1 MKVKILISMC
11 IIVAICAVCV
21 LVEIVRENYIFTV
34 THYDLNTSKLEKDMK
49 VVVLSDLHNCSY
61 GENNQKLLQ
70 AIKKEQPDLILVA
83 GDILVGK
90 KEVPTTV
97 AKQFMHDVTA
107 IASVYYA
114 NGNHEQR
121 MKEESEEYGT
131 TYEDYKYNITEA
143 GVTLLENETAAISWG
158 EDQVNIRGL
167 EIPLRC
173 YKKLSKGKL
182 KSQEITERIGK
193 ADLDKF
199 EILIAHNPV
208 YAEEY
213 ADWGADVVL
222 SGHLHGGVVRI
233 PFWRGVISPQ
243 IKLFPK
249 YSGGHYK
256 VKDSDLIVSRGL
268 GTHTIKVRLFNEPEV
283 VVLHIKGT
291 K

>member
-1 MKVKILISMC
+1 MKLKILTS
-11 IIVAICAVCV
+11 VCV
-21 LVEIVRENYIFTV
+21 IAIICVIGLFIEIVRENSTFTV

-49 VVVLSDLHNCSY
+49 IVVLSDLHNCSY
-61 GENNQKLLQ
+61 GENNRKILQ
-70 AIKKEQPDLILVA
+70 TIAQEQPDLILVA

-90 KEVPTTV
+90 EKVPTTV
-97 AKQFMHDVTA
+97 AESFMNDVIK
-107 IASVYYA
+107 IAPVYYA

-121 MKEESEEYGT
+121 MKEQPEKYGAIYEEY
-131 TYEDYKYNITEA
+131 KRKITEA
-143 GVTLLENETAAISWG
+143 GSIFLENEMATISWG
-158 EDQVNIRGL
+158 EEQVNIRGL

-173 YKKLSKGKL
+173 YKKIAKETLT
-182 KSQEITERIGK
+182 SQEITDKIGS
-193 ADLDKF
+193 ADLEKF

-213 ADWGADVVL
+213 ANWGADLIL
-222 SGHLHGGVVRI
+222 SGHLHGGIVRI

-249 YSGGHYK
+249 YSGGRYK

-268 GTHTIKVRLFNEPEV
+268 GTHTIKIRLFNVPEV

>member
-1 MKVKILISMC
+1 MKVKILISVC
-11 IIVAICAVCV
+11 IIAAICAVCV
-21 LVEIVRENYIFTV
+21 FIEIVRENYTFTV

-61 GENNQKLLQ
+61 GENNQKLLE
-70 AIKKEQPDLILVA
+70 AIRKEQPDLILVA
-83 GDILVGK
+83 GDILVGRE
-90 KEVPTTV
+90 EVPTTV
-97 AKQFMHDVTA
+97 AKHFMHDVTG
-107 IASVYYA
+107 IAPVFYA

-121 MKEESEEYGT
+121 MKEEPETYGT
-131 TYEDYKYNITEA
+131 TYEDYKCEITEA
-143 GVTLLENETAAISWG
+143 GMTLLENETATLSWG
-158 EDQVNIRGL
+158 EDWVNIRGI
-167 EIPLRC
+167 EIPMKC

-182 KSQEITERIGK
+182 SQKEIIDRIGV
-193 ADLDKF
+193 ADKEQF

-208 YAEEY
+208 YAKEY
-213 ADWGADVVL
+213 ATWGADVVV
-222 SGHLHGGVVRI
+222 SGHLHGGVVKI